1 MVSVENEIFPLRKYN
16 KFHSV
21 VVLCWTL
28 LLYMFR
34 ALFIVLYSLSAMSY
48 WIGMFSARIFFRA
61 SSFLLLFLF
70 SPILCVCLCASA
82 EHIRSSASFALC
94 DSSRFS
100 FLLAIIFCTRPNGA
114 FSYFVFSCSCF
125 CLSLRID
132 TFYLFANVFPFLC
145 FLSLSYCIYGVTSV
159 PISHQKREKK
169 YTLQSYG
176 DGNSDNQKQ
185 SKWKWEQTF
194 NLQSG
199 ANEKEHTPKELSI
212 NDW

>member
-70 SPILCVCLCASA
+70 SSILCVCLCASA

-132 TFYLFANVFPFLC
+132 TFYLFAIVFPFLC
-145 FLSLSYCIYGVTSV
+145 FLSFSLSYCIYGVTAV
-159 PISHQKREKK
+159 PIFHQKRKK
-169 YTLQSYG
+169 NILCNRMAMAIPIIKNKANENENKRSTYRAERTRRSTLQQ
-176 DGNSDNQKQ
+176 N
-185 SKWKWEQTF
+185 
-194 NLQSG
+194 
-199 ANEKEHTPKELSI
+199 
-212 NDW
+212 